1 MNLFE
6 FELRVAATSV
16 RNDSELILS
25 FFVVK
30 AGLEAVESA
39 KLRQYIPL
47 RLQRI
52 QVEGSQSTEGYFD
65 EL

>member
-6 FELRVAATSV
+6 FELRVAATSA
-16 RNDSELILS
+16 RNNSELISS

-47 RLQRI
+47 RLRRI